1 MKNPGVRYGLLGG
14 IAVVFYFAMLYFVK
28 KELFVHVGFYWAAM
42 AIYLLFMWQAAKE
55 DCAKHGVV
63 RDFREI
69 LRTPFIVFLLTNLMF
84 WLFWYTLHLADPEL
98 LQMEATIKMDYL
110 KGQLSSGPG
119 DPQQANQLREQIRLL
134 EKEGM
139 SITLGAVLLQM
150 GVGALGGFALAAG
163 IAAVQRNIGNRSQRT
178 Q

>member
-14 IAVVFYFAMLYFVK
+14 IAVVFYFAILYFVK
-28 KELFVHVGFYWAAM
+28 KELFLHVGFYWASM

-55 DCAKHGVV
+55 DCAENGVV

-69 LRTPFIVFLLTNLMF
+69 LRIPFIVFLLTNLLF
-84 WLFWYTLHLADPEL
+84 WLFWYTMHLADPAL
-98 LQMEATIKMDYL
+98 LQMEATIKMNYL
-110 KGQLSSGPG
+110 QGQLANGPG
-119 DPQQANQLREQIRLL
+119 DPQQANQLREQIQML

-150 GVGALGGFALAAG
+150 GIGALGGFALAAG
-163 IAAVQRNIGNRSQRT
+163 IAAIQRNSGNRSQKT
-178 Q
+178 P